1 MARTAA
7 GQVSARKAS
16 FARCRTAMISAAL
29 IVALGEFSDMHQAS
43 AQYTPMGPPQ
53 QAPYPPYAPFPSP
66 MPPSGQVVTPPV
78 TRRVEPAGTQRRLV
92 RPRHYRPQPVEGR
105 RTVVARRPKSVPKN
119 ERNVRRAE
127 SRRKPVKTVENRR
140 EVAEKNGYKRVSDL
154 VNFPKFFPGLGI
166 IYVKPDTL
174 PTGPFLCFDRQD
186 RLVAT
191 VYMIPVKDIDD
202 HKTID
207 AAGVDGP
214 VDHVSFYFNPG
225 HPGVDM
231 PHYHFVIW
239 HVSKK
244 DEARVAQ

>member
-7 GQVSARKAS
+7 GQVSASRVTLAS
-16 FARCRTAMISAAL
+16 NRMLALVL
-29 IVALGEFSDMHQAS
+29 IVALVALAGSVRAS
-43 AQYTPMGPPQ
+43 AQSAPPGAMQ
-53 QAPYPPYAPFPSP
+53 QAPFAPFSPYPPAVSSP
-66 MPPSGQVVTPPV
+66 AQTQEPA
-78 TRRVEPAGTQRRLV
+78 TRRVERSHVRHQGARPHRSQKVAGRVERKGQRVKKRQSQKKL
-92 RPRHYRPQPVEGR
+92 
-105 RTVVARRPKSVPKN
+105 A
-119 ERNVRRAE
+119 AE
-127 SRRKPVKTVENRR
+127 SGEDQRK
-140 EVAEKNGYKRVSDL
+140 VAEANGYKRVSDL

-191 VYMIPVKDIDD
+191 VYMIPIKDIED
-202 HKTID
+202 HKTIE
-207 AAGVDGP
+207 AAGVTGP

-225 HPGVDM
+225 HPGVEM

-244 DEARVAQ
+244 D

>member
-7 GQVSARKAS
+7 SQVSAH
-16 FARCRTAMISAAL
+16 ARAVGCGRTMMMAVAL
-29 IVALGEFSDMHQAS
+29 IAIGQLADVDQAS
-43 AQYTPMGPPQ
+43 AQLAPPGTPQ
-53 QAPYPPYAPFPSP
+53 QAPYPSYSPFPSP
-66 MPPSGQVVTPPV
+66 TPGPPAQAQTPV
-78 TRRVEPAGTQRRLV
+78 TRPIGRADEERRAAEQ
-92 RPRHYRPQPVEGR
+92 YRIR
-105 RTVVARRPKSVPKN
+105 RQAIERRRQLAERKRQLAARRQQQVERKN
-119 ERNVRRAE
+119 LAGSRQNQRKIAE
-127 SRRKPVKTVENRR
+127 SK
-140 EVAEKNGYKRVSDL
+140 GYKPVSDL

-174 PTGPFLCFDRQD
+174 PVGPFLCFDRKD

-191 VYMIPVKDIDD
+191 VYMVPIKDIDD
-202 HKTID
+202 HKTLD
-207 AAGVDGP
+207 AAGVTAP

-225 HPGVDM
+225 HPGVEM